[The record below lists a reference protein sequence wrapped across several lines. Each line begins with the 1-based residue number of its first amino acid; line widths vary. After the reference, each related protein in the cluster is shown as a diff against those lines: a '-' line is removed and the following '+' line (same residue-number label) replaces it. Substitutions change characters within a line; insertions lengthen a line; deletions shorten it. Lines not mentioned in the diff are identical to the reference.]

1 MQPVLAGTTR
11 TMATERF
18 KRFKERTGYT
28 QEKLAD
34 MFGVDPVS
42 IRNWLGG
49 RSEMH
54 PRSLQTLLRLEAD
67 FLSGPQSPLSPAGRK
82 AFTEGRHAKSA

>member
-1 MQPVLAGTTR
+1 MMMMKRIHPS
-11 TMATERF
+11 ERL

-34 MFGVDPVS
+34 LFDVDPVS
-42 IRNWLGG
+42 VRNWLGG

-54 PRSLQTLLRLEAD
+54 PRSLQTLLRLESD
-67 FLSGPQSPLSPAGRK
+67 FLCGSQSPLSPAGRK
-82 AFTEGRHAKSA
+82 AFTEGQTC